1 MENSRHIKFKKQ
13 RELGEIITVTFQFIR
28 ENYKPLFSAIY
39 KIVGPFFILII
50 ATLAY
55 YTYSLSGNA
64 IEAILSGTGNF
75 IISIPLLG
83 ISLLL
88 FYAALNGTILH
99 YIKCYVKN
107 EGHVEEAE
115 VKQGVKKDFFRLFF
129 LAVISGIL
137 IVAGLIMLILPGIYI
152 LVPLALAGAILV
164 FKDFSVTESISYC
177 FSLVRGYWW
186 MTFVTLIVVYL
197 LVYIIG
203 LVFQVPLIIY
213 TIIQTFTTIKE
224 GSVANPEIF
233 TDWVFITLNVFS
245 SVIQY
250 LLSTIS
256 IIALAFIYFDLNEQ
270 KNLTG
275 TFETIDKL
283 GN

>member
-28 ENYKPLFSAIY
+28 ENYTPLFSAIY

-107 EGHVEEAE
+107 EGQVEEAE

-224 GSVANPEIF
+224 GSVSNPEIF